1 MTLIFDKN
9 SWHYRL
15 IVYIFTS
22 NFFLETD
29 GIDVEAMQTINMEKD
44 FKIIY
49 KKKPRTVNLCPYC
62 RAVVGAVIM
71 FPFIVLWRLFPHKQ
85 KKYTHA
91 EIMKRSQR
99 NTKIARIA
107 VAAFMGIMGVW
118 KLIDGDFFMASF
130 YFGMVIFN
138 LYSVP
143 IFRWIAKN
151 MPKRKFKQKPIKE
164 SKPKE
169 PSKIVKSIAEK
180 HDIICPPIFFIEK
193 EDVEKLT

>member
-22 NFFLETD
+22 DFFLETD
-29 GIDVEAMQTINMEKD
+29 GFDMEAMQTLDMERD
-44 FKIIY
+44 FRIIY
-49 KKKPRTVNLCPYC
+49 KKKPKTVNLCPYC

-71 FPFIVLWRLFPHKQ
+71 FPFIVLWRLFPHTKKQ
-85 KKYTHA
+85 LSHEEIIKK
-91 EIMKRSQR
+91 SQR
-99 NTKIARIA
+99 NTKIARIL
-107 VAAFMGIMGVW
+107 VAAIMGLMGVW
-118 KLIDGDFFMASF
+118 KLVDSDFFMASF
-130 YFGMVIFN
+130 YFGLVLFN
-138 LYSVP
+138 LYSVK
-143 IFRWIAKN
+143 ILRWSAKKL
-151 MPKRKFKQKPIKE
+151 PKRKFKKK
-164 SKPKE
+164 SVKKPKT